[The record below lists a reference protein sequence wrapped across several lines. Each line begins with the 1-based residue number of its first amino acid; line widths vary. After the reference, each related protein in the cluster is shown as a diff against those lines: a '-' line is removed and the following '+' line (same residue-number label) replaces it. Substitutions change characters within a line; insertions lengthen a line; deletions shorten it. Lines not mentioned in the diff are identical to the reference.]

1 MLSSF
6 VENQNEHLLTGS
18 EPAFDPKEW
27 NSFQSAVE
35 KANCY
40 AYFLQDK
47 RANDSPVADSFPQP
61 GAYADRLNRRKLTG
75 DWLGKILGKQANE
88 EQQWHNLRVEAPHTC
103 SKLVNAVLAD
113 NPSVLKSS
121 ATAKCPKHY
130 YKGYAAVDS
139 NAEDS
144 DFHFWVQTNNGYWA
158 HKPGQLDVTNKDS
171 DGKLIVS
178 PSTSNRGRYKD
189 ECGYF
194 CVPSNDYKPTFAA
207 GEY

>member
-1 MLSSF
+1 MLSSSNATNN
-6 VENQNEHLLTGS
+6 NQLLTGS
-18 EPAFDPKEW
+18 EPAYSPEEW

-47 RANDSPVADSFPQP
+47 RANNSPAADNFPQP

-75 DWLGKILGKQANE
+75 DWLAKLSGQETKKWQ
-88 EQQWHNLRVEAPHTC
+88 NLRVEAPHTC
-103 SKLVNAVLAD
+103 SKLVQAVLAD
-113 NPSVLKSS
+113 NPNVLKSS
-121 ATAKCPKHY
+121 ATAKCPRKY

-139 NAEDS
+139 NVDDS
-144 DFHFWVQTNNGYWA
+144 DFHFWIQTNDGYWA
-158 HKPGQLDVTNKDS
+158 HKPGQLNVTNKDS
-171 DGKLIVS
+171 NGQLILN
-178 PSTSNRGRYKD
+178 PSTANRGRYKD

-207 GEY
+207 GE